1 MNIFYSPTGIVDP
14 RHPAQGLTDMSHA
27 GLKHIALDLAMYC
40 SGHDLENYGKPIQ
53 PCRPVPRGNTPQC
66 GDCRPKAG
74 KEAAD
79 NDTAAK
85 KTANPNPYSDASD
98 RVSSICTPEAMLKN
112 LRPFLE
118 QCRSLGLSVQF
129 LRVPRLPWDSKRRD
143 LNPLLEQIAHS
154 AVRLCGKIGCRY
166 LAVSPLFASIE
177 KGTEWQINRAYYLR
191 LAKAA
196 RRYRITLLLENQCR
210 SHNGHLLRGICSDGT
225 EAAAWID
232 MLNAEAAR
240 QDNLLHAQIPARD
253 HSSCA
258 EAPAPGHSSH
268 EAPAPGHSSHA
279 EAPAP
284 GHSSHAEAPAQDHSP
299 HAEAPVQDHSPH
311 AEAPAQDHSQPRSD
325 SPVFAFC
332 LDTGIS
338 TLCGQDMQE
347 FAVSLG
353 RRLKGVILRDCGR
366 QQESSLLPF
375 TSAFQGQPGTDW
387 LSLIRGLRSM
397 DFGGSLVLD
406 FADTAAAFSPLLRPQ
421 LLPLAKSAAEYFK
434 WQIELESLL
443 KKYESIVLFGAGNM
457 CRNYMKCYGS
467 QYPPLFTC
475 DNNPAV
481 WGTTICG
488 LEIKPPEALKELPD
502 SYGIFICNIYYREI
516 ETQLRKMGIKNI
528 EFFNDEYMPSFHFDR
543 LEMY

>member
-1 MNIFYSPTGIVDP
+1 MNIFYSPTGIVDS

-40 SGHDLENYGKPIQ
+40 SGHDLENYGKPMQ
-53 PCRPVPRGNTPQC
+53 PCRPVPRGNNPQC
-66 GDCRPKAG
+66 GDCRPKADKG
-74 KEAAD
+74 TPG

-154 AVRLCGKIGCRY
+154 AVRLCGKIDCRY

-196 RRYRITLLLENQCR
+196 RRYRVTLLLENQCR
-210 SHNGHLLRGICSDGT
+210 SHNGHLLRGICSDGA

-232 MLNAEAAR
+232 MLNAEVAR
-240 QDNLLHAQIPARD
+240 QDNLLHAEIPAQ
-253 HSSCA
+253 
-258 EAPAPGHSSH
+258 
-268 EAPAPGHSSHA
+268 
-279 EAPAP
+279 
-284 GHSSHAEAPAQDHSP
+284 GHSSHAEAPAQDHSS
-299 HAEAPVQDHSPH
+299 HAEAPAQGHSSH
-311 AEAPAQDHSQPRSD
+311 AEAPAQDHSSYAEAPALGHSSHAEAPALGHSSHAEPPAQPRSD

-332 LDTGIS
+332 LDTGIC
-338 TLCGQDMQE
+338 TLCGQDMQA
-347 FAVSLG
+347 FAAALG
-353 RRLKGVILRDCGR
+353 RRLQAVILRDCGR

>member
-1 MNIFYSPTGIVDP
+1 MNILYSPAGIADF

-27 GLKHIALDLAMYC
+27 GLKTIALDLSMCC
-40 SGHDLENYGKPIQ
+40 SGYDLENYGRPKK
-53 PCRPVPRGNTPQC
+53 PCRFVT
-66 GDCRPKAG
+66 
-74 KEAAD
+74 
-79 NDTAAK
+79 
-85 KTANPNPYSDASD
+85 NPSSNASD
-98 RVSSICTPEAMLKN
+98 MASLLRTPEAMLQN
-112 LRPFLE
+112 LQPLLA
-118 QCRSLGLSVQF
+118 QCRSHGLSVQL
-129 LRVPRLPWDSKRRD
+129 LRVPRLPWDSRRAE
-143 LNPLLEQIAHS
+143 LNPLLEEIANS
-154 AVRLCGKIGCRY
+154 AIPFCGRIGCRY
-166 LAVSPLFASIE
+166 LIVPPLFAGLE
-177 KGTEWQINRAYYLR
+177 KGTEWQVNRAYYLR
-191 LAKAA
+191 LAETA
-196 RRYRITLLLENQCR
+196 RKYSVTLLLENQCR
-210 SHNGHLLRGICSDGT
+210 SHNGHLLRGICSDGA

-232 MLNAEAAR
+232 MLNTEAEK
-240 QDNLLHAQIPARD
+240 
-253 HSSCA
+253 
-258 EAPAPGHSSH
+258 
-268 EAPAPGHSSHA
+268 
-279 EAPAP
+279 
-284 GHSSHAEAPAQDHSP
+284 QDHTSRT
-299 HAEAPVQDHSPH
+299 EATAHDLSPH
-311 AEAPAQDHSQPRSD
+311 AEAPAHDHLYPRSD

-332 LDTGIS
+332 LDTGIC
-338 TLCGQDMQE
+338 TLCGQDMQA
-347 FAVSLG
+347 FAAALG
-353 RRLKGVILRDCGR
+353 RRLQAVILRDCGR

>member
-1 MNIFYSPTGIVDP
+1 MNIFYSPTGIVDS

-40 SGHDLENYGKPIQ
+40 SGHDLENYGKPMQ
-53 PCRPVPRGNTPQC
+53 PCRPVPRGNNPQC
-66 GDCRPKAG
+66 GDCRPKADKG
-74 KEAAD
+74 TPG

-196 RRYRITLLLENQCR
+196 RRYRVTLLLENQCR
-210 SHNGHLLRGICSDGT
+210 SHNGHLLRGICSDGA

-232 MLNAEAAR
+232 MLNAEVAR
-240 QDNLLHAQIPARD
+240 QDNLLHAEIPAQG

-258 EAPAPGHSSH
+258 EAL
-268 EAPAPGHSSHA
+268 
-279 EAPAP
+279 
-284 GHSSHAEAPAQDHSP
+284 
-299 HAEAPVQDHSPH
+299 
-311 AEAPAQDHSQPRSD
+311 AQDHSQPRSD
-325 SPVFAFC
+325 SPAFAFC
-332 LDTGIS
+332 LDTGIC

-366 QQESSLLPF
+366 GQECSLLPF
-375 TSAFQGQPGTDW
+375 TAAYQGQPRTDW
-387 LSLIRGLRSM
+387 LGLIRGLRAI
-397 DFGGSLVLD
+397 DFDGNLILD
-406 FADTAAAFSPLLRPQ
+406 FSDTAAAFSPLLRPQ
-421 LLPLAKSAAEYFK
+421 LLPLARSAADYFK

-443 KKYESIVLFGAGNM
+443 KKYDSIVLFGAGNM
-457 CRNYMKCYGS
+457 CRNYMKCYGE
-467 QYPPLFTC
+467 QHPPLFTC
-475 DNNPAV
+475 DNNPSI
-481 WGTTICG
+481 WGRTICG
-488 LEIKPPEALKELPD
+488 LEIKPPEALKELPGNC
-502 SYGIFICNIYYREI
+502 GIFICNIYYREI
-516 ETQLRKMGIKNI
+516 EKQLLEMGIKNI

-543 LEMY
+543 IETY

>member
-1 MNIFYSPTGIVDP
+1 MNILYSPTGIVDF
-14 RHPAQGLTDMSHA
+14 RHPAQGLADMSHA
-27 GLKHIALDLAMYC
+27 GLKTIALDLGMCC
-40 SGHDLENYGKPIQ
+40 SGYDLNSYGKPKK
-53 PCRPVPRGNTPQC
+53 PYRPVP
-66 GDCRPKAG
+66 
-74 KEAAD
+74 
-79 NDTAAK
+79 
-85 KTANPNPYSDASD
+85 NPRSNASD
-98 RVSSICTPEAMLKN
+98 MVSLLRTPEAMLQN
-112 LRPFLE
+112 LQPLLA
-118 QCRSLGLSVQF
+118 QCRGHGLSVQL
-129 LRVPRLPWDSKRRD
+129 LRVPRLPWDSMRGD
-143 LNPLLEQIAHS
+143 LNPLLEEIAHS
-154 AVRLCGKIGCRY
+154 AIQFCGRIGCRY
-166 LAVSPLFASIE
+166 LIVPPLFAGLV
-177 KGTEWQINRAYYLR
+177 KGTEWQVNRAYYFR
-191 LAKAA
+191 LAGTA
-196 RRYRITLLLENQCR
+196 RKHGVTLLLQNQCR
-210 SHNGHLLRGICSDGT
+210 SHNGHLLRGICSDGA

-232 MLNAEAAR
+232 MLNTDAAR
-240 QDNLLHAQIPARD
+240 QDNLLHAQIPAQN
-253 HSSCA
+253 HSSR
-258 EAPAPGHSSH
+258 
-268 EAPAPGHSSHA
+268 
-279 EAPAP
+279 
-284 GHSSHAEAPAQDHSP
+284 AEAPAQSHS
-299 HAEAPVQDHSPH
+299 SR

-332 LDTGIS
+332 LDTGIC
-338 TLCGQDMQE
+338 TLCGQDMQA
-347 FAVSLG
+347 FVSALG
-353 RRLKGVILRDCGR
+353 RRLQAVILRDCGR

>member
-1 MNIFYSPTGIVDP
+1 MNIFYSPTGIVDS

-40 SGHDLENYGKPIQ
+40 SGHDLENYGKPMQ
-53 PCRPVPRGNTPQC
+53 PCRPVPRGNNPQC
-66 GDCRPKAG
+66 GDCRPKADKG
-74 KEAAD
+74 TPG

-210 SHNGHLLRGICSDGT
+210 SHNGHLLRGICSDGA

-232 MLNAEAAR
+232 MLNAEVAR
-240 QDNLLHAQIPARD
+240 QDNLLHAEIPAQDHSSSTEAPAQD

-258 EAPAPGHSSH
+258 EAL
-268 EAPAPGHSSHA
+268 
-279 EAPAP
+279 
-284 GHSSHAEAPAQDHSP
+284 
-299 HAEAPVQDHSPH
+299 
-311 AEAPAQDHSQPRSD
+311 AQDHSQPRSD

-332 LDTGIS
+332 LDTGIC
-338 TLCGQDMQE
+338 TLCGQDMQA
-347 FAVSLG
+347 FVSALG
-353 RRLKGVILRDCGR
+353 RRLQAVILRDCGR

>member
-1 MNIFYSPTGIVDP
+1 MNIFYSPTGIVDS

-40 SGHDLENYGKPIQ
+40 SGHDLENYGKPMQ
-53 PCRPVPRGNTPQC
+53 PCRPVPRGNNPQC
-66 GDCRPKAG
+66 GDCRPKADKG
-74 KEAAD
+74 TPG

-196 RRYRITLLLENQCR
+196 RRYRVTLLLENQCR
-210 SHNGHLLRGICSDGT
+210 SHNGHLLRGICSDGA

-232 MLNAEAAR
+232 MLNAEVAR
-240 QDNLLHAQIPARD
+240 QDNLLHAEIPAQ
-253 HSSCA
+253 
-258 EAPAPGHSSH
+258 
-268 EAPAPGHSSHA
+268 
-279 EAPAP
+279 
-284 GHSSHAEAPAQDHSP
+284 GHSSHAEAPAQDHSS
-299 HAEAPVQDHSPH
+299 HAEAPAQGHSSCAEALAQDHSFH
-311 AEAPAQDHSQPRSD
+311 AEAPAQDHSSCAEALAQDHSQPRSD

-332 LDTGIS
+332 LDTGIC
-338 TLCGQDMQE
+338 TLCGQDMQA
-347 FAVSLG
+347 FAAALG
-353 RRLKGVILRDCGR
+353 RRLQAVILRDCGR

-481 WGTTICG
+481 WGTKICG

>member
-1 MNIFYSPTGIVDP
+1 MNIFYSPTGIVDS

-40 SGHDLENYGKPIQ
+40 SGHDLENYGKPMQ
-53 PCRPVPRGNTPQC
+53 PCRLVPHGNNPQC

-74 KEAAD
+74 KGTPG

-112 LRPFLE
+112 LHPLLE

-129 LRVPRLPWDSKRRD
+129 LRIPRLPWDSKRGD
-143 LNPLLEQIAHS
+143 LNPLLEEIAHS

-166 LAVSPLFASIE
+166 LAVSPLFAGIP

-196 RRYRITLLLENQCR
+196 RKYRVTLLLENQCR
-210 SHNGHLLRGICSDGT
+210 SHNGHLLRGICSDGA

-232 MLNAEAAR
+232 MLNAETAR
-240 QDNLLHAQIPARD
+240 QGNLLHAEIPAQD
-253 HSSCA
+253 
-258 EAPAPGHSSH
+258 
-268 EAPAPGHSSHA
+268 HSSHA
-279 EAPAP
+279 EAPAQDHSSHAEAP
-284 GHSSHAEAPAQDHSP
+284 AQGHSSHAEAPAQDHSSC
-299 HAEAPVQDHSPH
+299 AEAL
-311 AEAPAQDHSQPRSD
+311 AQDHSQPRSD

-332 LDTGIS
+332 LDTGTS

-366 QQESSLLPF
+366 GQECSLLPF
-375 TSAFQGQPGTDW
+375 TAAYQGQPRTDW
-387 LSLIRGLRSM
+387 LGLIRGLRAV
-397 DFGGSLVLD
+397 DFDDNLILD

-421 LLPLAKSAAEYFK
+421 LLPLARSAADYFK

-443 KKYESIVLFGAGNM
+443 KKYDSIVLFGAGNM
-457 CRNYMKCYGS
+457 CRNYMKCYGE

-475 DNNPAV
+475 DNNPSI
-481 WGTTICG
+481 WGRTISG
-488 LEIKPPEALKELPD
+488 LEIKPPEALKDLPG
-502 SYGIFICNIYYREI
+502 SCGIFICNIYYREI
-516 ETQLRKMGIKNI
+516 EKQLLEMGIKNI

-543 LEMY
+543 IETY

>member
-1 MNIFYSPTGIVDP
+1 MNIFYSPTGIVDS

-40 SGHDLENYGKPIQ
+40 SGHDLENYGKPMQ
-53 PCRPVPRGNTPQC
+53 PCRPVPRGNNPQC
-66 GDCRPKAG
+66 GDCRPKADKG
-74 KEAAD
+74 TPG

-196 RRYRITLLLENQCR
+196 RRYRVTLLLENQCR
-210 SHNGHLLRGICSDGT
+210 SHNGHLLRGICSDGA

-232 MLNAEAAR
+232 MLNAEVAR
-240 QDNLLHAQIPARD
+240 QDNLLHAEIPAQG

-258 EAPAPGHSSH
+258 EAL
-268 EAPAPGHSSHA
+268 
-279 EAPAP
+279 
-284 GHSSHAEAPAQDHSP
+284 
-299 HAEAPVQDHSPH
+299 
-311 AEAPAQDHSQPRSD
+311 AQDHSQPRSD

-366 QQESSLLPF
+366 GQECSLLPF
-375 TSAFQGQPGTDW
+375 TAAYQGQPRTDW
-387 LSLIRGLRSM
+387 LGLIRGLRAI
-397 DFGGSLVLD
+397 DFDGNLILD
-406 FADTAAAFSPLLRPQ
+406 FSDTAAAFSPLLRPQ
-421 LLPLAKSAAEYFK
+421 LLPLARSAADYFK

-443 KKYESIVLFGAGNM
+443 KKYDSIVLFGAGNM
-457 CRNYMKCYGS
+457 CRNYMKCYGE
-467 QYPPLFTC
+467 QHPPLFTC
-475 DNNPAV
+475 DNNPSI
-481 WGTTICG
+481 WGRTICG
-488 LEIKPPEALKELPD
+488 LEIKPPEALKELPGNC
-502 SYGIFICNIYYREI
+502 GIFICNIYYREI
-516 ETQLRKMGIKNI
+516 EKQLLEMGIKNI

-543 LEMY
+543 IETY

>member
-98 RVSSICTPEAMLKN
+98 RVSSISTPEAMLKN
-112 LRPFLE
+112 LQPLLE
-118 QCRSLGLSVQF
+118 QCRSQGLSVQL
-129 LRVPRLPWDSKRRD
+129 LRVPRLPWDSKRGD
-143 LNPLLEQIAHS
+143 LNPLLEEIAHS

-166 LAVSPLFASIE
+166 LAVSPLFAGIE

-196 RRYRITLLLENQCR
+196 RKYRVTLLLENQCR

-232 MLNAEAAR
+232 MLNAETAR
-240 QDNLLHAQIPARD
+240 QGNLLHAQIPAQD
-253 HSSCA
+253 
-258 EAPAPGHSSH
+258 
-268 EAPAPGHSSHA
+268 
-279 EAPAP
+279 
-284 GHSSHAEAPAQDHSP
+284 HSSHAEAPAQGRSSHAEAPVQDYSP
-299 HAEAPVQDHSPH
+299 HAEALVQDHSPH

-325 SPVFAFC
+325 SPAFAFC

-366 QQESSLLPF
+366 GQESSLLPF
-375 TSAFQGQPGTDW
+375 TAAYQGQPRTDW
-387 LSLIRGLRSM
+387 LGLIRGLRAV
-397 DFGGSLVLD
+397 DFDGNLILD

-421 LLPLAKSAAEYFK
+421 LLPLARSAADYFK

-443 KKYESIVLFGAGNM
+443 KKYDSIVLFGAGNM
-457 CRNYMKCYGS
+457 CRNYMKCYGE

-475 DNNPAV
+475 DNNPSI
-481 WGTTICG
+481 WGRTICG
-488 LEIKPPEALKELPD
+488 LEIKPPEALKELPGNC
-502 SYGIFICNIYYREI
+502 GIFICNIYYREI
-516 ETQLRKMGIKNI
+516 EKQLLEMGIKNI

-543 LEMY
+543 IETY

>member
-1 MNIFYSPTGIVDP
+1 MNIFYSPTGIVDS

-40 SGHDLENYGKPIQ
+40 SGHDLENYGKPMQ
-53 PCRPVPRGNTPQC
+53 PCRPVPHGNTPQC
-66 GDCRPKAG
+66 GDCRPEAS
-74 KEAAD
+74 KEAPD

-112 LRPFLE
+112 LQPLLE
-118 QCRSLGLSVQF
+118 QCRSQGLSVQF
-129 LRVPRLPWDSKRRD
+129 LRVPRLPWDSKRGD
-143 LNPLLEQIAHS
+143 LNPLLEEIAHS
-154 AVRLCGKIGCRY
+154 AIRLCGKIGCRY
-166 LAVSPLFASIE
+166 LAVSPLFAGIQ

-196 RRYRITLLLENQCR
+196 RRYRVTLLLENQCR
-210 SHNGHLLRGICSDGT
+210 SHNGHLLRGICSDGA

-232 MLNAEAAR
+232 MLNTEAEK
-240 QDNLLHAQIPARD
+240 
-253 HSSCA
+253 
-258 EAPAPGHSSH
+258 
-268 EAPAPGHSSHA
+268 
-279 EAPAP
+279 
-284 GHSSHAEAPAQDHSP
+284 QDHTSRT
-299 HAEAPVQDHSPH
+299 EATAHDHLPH
-311 AEAPAQDHSQPRSD
+311 AEAPAHDHLYPRSD

-332 LDTGIS
+332 LDTGIC
-338 TLCGQDMQE
+338 TLCGQDMQA
-347 FAVSLG
+347 FAAALG
-353 RRLKGVILRDCGR
+353 RRLQAVILRDCGR

-421 LLPLAKSAAEYFK
+421 LLLLAKSAAEYFK

-443 KKYESIVLFGAGNM
+443 KKYKSIVLFGAGNM

-481 WGTTICG
+481 WGTKICG

>member
-1 MNIFYSPTGIVDP
+1 MGNQCSPAVPYRAEITPNAEIA
-14 RHPAQGLTDMSHA
+14 AQNPTMG
-27 GLKHIALDLAMYC
+27 
-40 SGHDLENYGKPIQ
+40 NRGKLLPL
-53 PCRPVPRGNTPQC
+53 
-66 GDCRPKAG
+66 
-74 KEAAD
+74 
-79 NDTAAK
+79 K
-85 KTANPNPYSDASD
+85 KTSNPNPYSDASD

-196 RRYRITLLLENQCR
+196 RRYRVTLLLENQCR
-210 SHNGHLLRGICSDGT
+210 SHNGHLLRGICSDGA

-232 MLNAEAAR
+232 MLNAEVAR
-240 QDNLLHAQIPARD
+240 QCNLLHAEIPAQ
-253 HSSCA
+253 
-258 EAPAPGHSSH
+258 
-268 EAPAPGHSSHA
+268 
-279 EAPAP
+279 
-284 GHSSHAEAPAQDHSP
+284 GHSSHAEAPAQDHSS
-299 HAEAPVQDHSPH
+299 HAEAPAQGHSSH
-311 AEAPAQDHSQPRSD
+311 AEAPPQDHSFHAEAPAQDHSSCAEALAQDHSQPRSD

-332 LDTGIS
+332 LDTGIC
-338 TLCGQDMQE
+338 TLCGQDMQA
-347 FAVSLG
+347 FVSALG
-353 RRLKGVILRDCGR
+353 RRLQAVILRDCGR

-375 TSAFQGQPGTDW
+375 TYAYQGQPGTDW

-443 KKYESIVLFGAGNM
+443 KKYKSIVLFGAGNM

-481 WGTTICG
+481 WGTKICG

>member
-1 MNIFYSPTGIVDP
+1 MNIFYSPTGIVDS

-53 PCRPVPRGNTPQC
+53 SCRPVPRGNTPQC
-66 GDCRPKAG
+66 GDCRPKADKG
-74 KEAAD
+74 TPG

-196 RRYRITLLLENQCR
+196 RRYRVTLLLENQCR
-210 SHNGHLLRGICSDGT
+210 SHNGHLLRGICSDGA

-232 MLNAEAAR
+232 MLNAEVAR
-240 QDNLLHAQIPARD
+240 QDNLLHAEIPAQ
-253 HSSCA
+253 
-258 EAPAPGHSSH
+258 
-268 EAPAPGHSSHA
+268 
-279 EAPAP
+279 
-284 GHSSHAEAPAQDHSP
+284 GHSSHAEAPAQDHSS
-299 HAEAPVQDHSPH
+299 HAEAPAQGHSSH
-311 AEAPAQDHSQPRSD
+311 AEAPAQDHSFHAEAPAQDHSSCAEALAQDHSQPRSD

-332 LDTGIS
+332 LDTGIC
-338 TLCGQDMQE
+338 TLCGQDMQA
-347 FAVSLG
+347 FAAALG
-353 RRLKGVILRDCGR
+353 RRLQAVILRDCGR

-375 TSAFQGQPGTDW
+375 TYAYQGQPGTDW

-421 LLPLAKSAAEYFK
+421 LLLLAKSAAEYFK

-443 KKYESIVLFGAGNM
+443 KKYKSIVLFGAGNM

-481 WGTTICG
+481 WGTKICG